1 MSTEVLV
8 NFSVVFPKGKLDEL
22 MAAPASDGVDGIEK
36 MMKLTTTVKTSN
48 IHMFNDE
55 RKLKKYEN
63 VMELIDDY
71 YVVRLRAYSKR
82 KDYLIDA
89 LAKRA
94 QMLTNKAR
102 YIEYN
107 LTDKIDLR
115 RKSADAVNAMLE
127 QNHFDKM
134 DNDYKYLIKM
144 PMDSVTNENV
154 EKLRKERDDA
164 LKELEILRGTTTE
177 QMWLQEL
184 ATLETKY
191 MQYKAKREEIQN
203 AAPKVKKTVT
213 KKK

>member
-1 MSTEVLV
+1 
-8 NFSVVFPKGKLDEL
+8 
-22 MAAPASDGVDGIEK
+22 
-36 MMKLTTTVKTSN
+36 
-48 IHMFNDE
+48 MFNDE

>member
-1 MSTEVLV
+1 
-8 NFSVVFPKGKLDEL
+8 
-22 MAAPASDGVDGIEK
+22 
-36 MMKLTTTVKTSN
+36 
-48 IHMFNDE
+48 
-55 RKLKKYEN
+55 
-63 VMELIDDY
+63 
-71 YVVRLRAYSKR
+71 
-82 KDYLIDA
+82 
-89 LAKRA
+89 
-94 QMLTNKAR
+94 
-102 YIEYN
+102 
-107 LTDKIDLR
+107 
-115 RKSADAVNAMLE
+115 MLE